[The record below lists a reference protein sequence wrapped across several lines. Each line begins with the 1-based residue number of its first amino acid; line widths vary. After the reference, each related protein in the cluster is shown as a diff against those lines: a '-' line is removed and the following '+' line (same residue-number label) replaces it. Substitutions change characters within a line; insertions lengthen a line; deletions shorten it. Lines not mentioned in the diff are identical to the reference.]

1 MNGST
6 EHKKDGYHVNI
17 EELTL
22 ANTNFRKVL
31 YTGKHLQLVLMS
43 LKPGEEIGEEVHTN
57 GDQFFRFENGTGTCV
72 LNGVSSPI
80 KAGDAIIV
88 PHGALHNI
96 INSDSVLPLKL
107 YTIYSP
113 PQHKDKVIRLTKH
126 DAETQKESYDN
137 RTTE

>member
-1 MNGST
+1 MNGLSAT
-6 EHKKDGYHVNI
+6 KKKGYHASI
-17 EELTL
+17 EELTQ
-22 ANTNFRKVL
+22 ANTNFREVL

-43 LKPGEEIGEEVHTN
+43 LKPGEEIGEEIHAN
-57 GDQFFRFENGTGTCV
+57 GDQFFRFESGTGTCV
-72 LNGVSSPI
+72 LNGVSSSI

-96 INSDSVLPLKL
+96 INSDPILSLKL
-107 YTIYSP
+107 YSIYSP

-126 DAETQKESYDN
+126 DAETQKESFDN

>member
-6 EHKKDGYHVNI
+6 EHKKDGYHINI

-57 GDQFFRFENGTGTCV
+57 GDQFFRFESGTATCV

-96 INSDSVLPLKL
+96 INTDPVLALKL